1 MSKMSN
7 AANSAK
13 EVLQELYRFLKG
25 GQPIP
30 EAADKLAEFLSNRVD
45 LSSENWGSSLGCDP
59 NVSSEI
65 VAFTYE
71 FFVSRGIPFGKV
83 RPGDRLKDDLH
94 LGEVLQDDWDYDL
107 HQVFKERFGKRLK
120 TKHQLPVAI
129 VADLLL
135 YLQYALSEG
144 RPHSTA

>member
-13 EVLQELYRFLKG
+13 DVLQDLHRFLKG

-30 EAADKLAEFLSNRVD
+30 EAADKLGDFLSNRED
-45 LSSENWGSSLGCDP
+45 LPSENWVSSAGCDP

-65 VAFTYE
+65 VVFAYE
-71 FFVSRGIPFGKV
+71 FFVSMGIPFGKV

-120 TKHQLPVAI
+120 TKRQMPVATM
-129 VADLLL
+129 ADLLL
-135 YLQYALSEG
+135 HLQQALSEG
-144 RPHSTA
+144 RSPSP